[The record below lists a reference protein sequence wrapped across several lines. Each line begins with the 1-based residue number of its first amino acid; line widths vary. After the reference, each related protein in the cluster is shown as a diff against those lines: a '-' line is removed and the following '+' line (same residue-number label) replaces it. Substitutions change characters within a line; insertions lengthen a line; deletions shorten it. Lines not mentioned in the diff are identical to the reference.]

1 MEETVV
7 FYESPHRLLKTLEKM
22 SEIMGPDHPVAI
34 AKELTKIHEF
44 TFRGT
49 LEEALQHFGSQPV
62 KGEFVLIV

>member
-7 FYESPHRLLKTLEKM
+7 FYESPHRLLKTLAKM
-22 SEIMGPDHPVAI
+22 AEIMGPERLVAV
-34 AKELTKIHEF
+34 AKELTKIHAF

-49 LEEALQHFGSQPV
+49 IAEAIQYFENQPV